1 MRTAGV
7 GIKRPHRALC
17 LAWRR
22 GWWGGR
28 LPRGQPA
35 APGLRHR
42 LGESGPDREMH
53 QDWTGSK
60 DQTSMWLQCAVHC
73 AVPATVFWSLVW
85 GRGCTGE
92 QGRQV
97 PKWQRAEKSSDTGK
111 VPSTPSLMETWWEE
125 ALPCCGLA
133 VWPEASL
140 CPLRV
145 SKRVWE
151 ALLRALFTL
160 TPRESGVAGM
170 IPFFECTCVFLS
182 CFHVTLFLF
191 SQRRPGF

>member
-42 LGESGPDREMH
+42 LGECGPDREMH
-53 QDWTGSK
+53 QDWTRSK

-85 GRGCTGE
+85 GWGCTGE

-97 PKWQRAEKSSDTGK
+97 SKRQRAKKSSDTGK
-111 VPSTPSLMETWWEE
+111 VPSTSSLMEI
-125 ALPCCGLA
+125 GGK
-133 VWPEASL
+133 SL
-140 CPLRV
+140 CPAA
-145 SKRVWE
+145 
-151 ALLRALFTL
+151 ALLCGQKQAFALSGSLNGCGKLFSGALFTL

-170 IPFFECTCVFLS
+170 IPFFECTCAFLN